1 MVKIEIS
8 GTCWETRRAPKEIF
22 ILIMNNAQG
31 PNHIFRWDK
40 LSENLS
46 SLPPTFFCHPKITFF
61 AQTIYITN
69 IINSFNIILPLC
81 TGKMH
86 LDETF

>member
-31 PNHIFRWDK
+31 PNHIFGWDK

-46 SLPPTFFCHPKITFF
+46 SLPPTFFCRPEITFLVMLIKF
-61 AQTIYITN
+61 KTYFSKEIAIKNRYLN
-69 IINSFNIILPLC
+69 
-81 TGKMH
+81 
-86 LDETF
+86 